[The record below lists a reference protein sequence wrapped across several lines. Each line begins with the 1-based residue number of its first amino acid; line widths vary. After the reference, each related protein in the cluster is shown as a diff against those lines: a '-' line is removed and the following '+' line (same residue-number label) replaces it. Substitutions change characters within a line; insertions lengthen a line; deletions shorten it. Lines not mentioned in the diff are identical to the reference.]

1 VEANELVT
9 ALGGL
14 PPADALRGRALSAL
28 PTVASFAR
36 RLAKA
41 DEAARADLIARADA
55 VVAHRFDLLGS
66 GPVELGPE
74 IDWTSDFRTG
84 RRWPLVHHS
93 RIRASYGDGSDI
105 KRPWE
110 LSRGQHLP
118 LLAAAHRLT
127 GERRYLDELGAQLR
141 SWIAANPVERGPNW
155 ACTMDVAIRAANWV
169 AALALCA
176 EEVRAEA
183 WLDDALR
190 SLVLHGR
197 FIRSHPE
204 YALVRGNHY
213 LADVAGLLVV
223 ASVFASGEG
232 RAWADWAVGELEA
245 EMAHQVRPDGAD
257 HEASIPYHRLV
268 TELFVCG
275 TQAADALAP
284 GRLGHDYRERLG
296 RMLQLVAD
304 YTRPDGL
311 APLIGDSDDGRFLPL
326 DDYGRDPRSHTHLFE
341 QAGTRP
347 EPGGNTAYAAG
358 GYYVL
363 RERDLYVLVRC
374 GDTGRY
380 GLGGHGHNDQ
390 LSFELAF
397 DGRPLVVDPGSYV
410 YTSDPAERNRF
421 RSTGFHSTL
430 RVGGGEQNEL
440 RSDDLFLMANR
451 AQAHTLVWQPPVFEG
466 RHHGFESLN
475 PPATHTRRLE
485 LDADERTLTITD
497 TVESAGAHELEWTFP
512 LAPSEAEVR
521 RGVARAL
528 FEGVE
533 LEVDGEGLDFRVDE
547 GWYSPRYGV
556 RVPAPFVRATRKGK
570 PGRDQAVIV
579 LRVAR

>member
-1 VEANELVT
+1 VEATQLVA

-14 PPADALRGRALSAL
+14 QPVEALRGPALSAL
-28 PTVASFAR
+28 PTVAAFER
-36 RLAKA
+36 RLGDA
-41 DEAARADLIARADA
+41 DAETRADVVARADA
-55 VVAHRFDLLGS
+55 VAAHRFDLLGS
-66 GPVELGPE
+66 GPVELGAE
-74 IDWTSDFRTG
+74 IDWTCDFRTG
-84 RRWPLVHHS
+84 RRWPLLHHA
-93 RIRASYGDGSDI
+93 RIRVSYGDGSDI
-105 KRPWE
+105 KLPWE
-110 LSRGQHLP
+110 LSRAQHLP

-127 GERRYLDELGAQLR
+127 GERRYLDELAAQLR
-141 SWIAANPVERGPNW
+141 TWIAANPVERGPNW
-155 ACTMDVAIRAANWV
+155 ASTMDVAIRAANWV
-169 AALALCA
+169 AALVLCA
-176 EEVRAEA
+176 EEAHAEG
-183 WLDDALR
+183 WLDEALR
-190 SLVLHGR
+190 SLLLHGR
-197 FIRSHPE
+197 FIRNHPE
-204 YALVRGNHY
+204 YAAVRGNHY
-213 LADVAGLLVV
+213 LADVTGLLVV
-223 ASVFASGEG
+223 AAVFASGGG
-232 RAWADWAVGELEA
+232 REWADWAVGELEA
-245 EMAHQVRPDGAD
+245 EMAHQVRADGAD

-296 RMLQLVAD
+296 RMLQLIAD

-311 APLIGDSDDGRFLPL
+311 APLVGDNDDGRFLPL
-326 DDYGRDPRSHTHLFE
+326 EDYGRDPRSHTHLFQ

-347 EPGGNTAYAAG
+347 APGGNASYTEG

-397 DGRPLVVDPGSYV
+397 DGQPLVVDPGSYV
-410 YTSDPAERNRF
+410 YTSDPTERNRF

-440 RSDDLFLMANR
+440 RSDDLFLMPDR
-451 AQAHTLVWQPPVFEG
+451 SQAHALVWHPPVFEG
-466 RHHGFESLN
+466 RHHGFGSLD
-475 PPATHTRRLE
+475 PPATHTRRLS
-485 LDADERTLTITD
+485 LDVDARTLTIID
-497 TVESAGAHELEWTFP
+497 TVESEGAHELEWTFP
-512 LAPSEAEVR
+512 LAPSEADAR
-521 RGVARAL
+521 RGGARAH

-533 LEVDGEGLDFRVDE
+533 LMVDGEDLDFRVDE

-556 RVPAPFVRATRKGK
+556 RVSTPFVRATRRGK

-579 LRVAR
+579 LRVTG